1 MLGRVNEVANLPDD
15 RDLSNDGHTGGGFAV
30 NEIKL
35 LKAQAQAE
43 LNRLEAESSAKE
55 VAGKAIGKH
64 GLAYITA
71 IVCVGVGASLLLE
84 ESKIAAVI
92 GLVSAAL
99 TALIAMLNGIA
110 GAVPKQEKPEFEVI
124 KSLIE
129 RLDRLDRKE
138 PPMRVDV
145 TEGRVTVTKGE
156 DQITTGVVK

>member
-1 MLGRVNEVANLPDD
+1 MEPN
-15 RDLSNDGHTGGGFAV
+15 DL
-30 NEIKL
+30 KL
-35 LKAQAQAE
+35 FKAQALAE
-43 LNRLEAESSAKE
+43 LNRLEAESTAKE

-71 IVCVGVGASLLLE
+71 IVIVGVGASLVLE

-110 GAVPKQEKPEFEVI
+110 GANPKQEKPEFEVI

-129 RLDRLDRKE
+129 RLDKLAEKE
-138 PPMRVDV
+138 PPMS
-145 TEGRVTVTKGE
+145 VTVEGDKVTVVKGG
-156 DQITTGVVK
+156 DQIQTSKGAS

>member
-1 MLGRVNEVANLPDD
+1 MLFRSIVVAASSSPSI
-15 RDLSNDGHTGGGFAV
+15 RFA
-30 NEIKL
+30 NSF

-71 IVCVGVGASLLLE
+71 IVIVGVGASLLLE

>member
-1 MLGRVNEVANLPDD
+1 MDD
-15 RDLSNDGHTGGGFAV
+15 L
-30 NEIKL
+30 KL
-35 LKAQAQAE
+35 FKAQAQAE
-43 LNRLEAESSAKE
+43 LNRLEAQSTAKE

-71 IVCVGVGASLLLE
+71 IVIVGVGASLVLE

-110 GAVPKQEKPEFEVI
+110 GANPKQEKPEFEVI

-129 RLDRLDRKE
+129 RLDRLAEKE
-138 PPMRVDV
+138 PPMS
-145 TEGRVTVTKGE
+145 VTVEGDKVTVVKGG
-156 DQITTGVVK
+156 DQIQTSKGAS

>member
-1 MLGRVNEVANLPDD
+1 MDE
-15 RDLSNDGHTGGGFAV
+15 LSMFK
-30 NEIKL
+30 E
-35 LKAQAQAE
+35 QARAE
-43 LNRLEAESSAKE
+43 LNRLEAQSTAKE

-71 IVCVGVGASLLLE
+71 IVCVGVGASLVLE

-110 GAVPKQEKPEFEVI
+110 GANPKQEKPEFEVI

-129 RLDRLDRKE
+129 KLDRLDRAE
-138 PPMRVDV
+138 QPMQVVVDDKTVRVSKGDN
-145 TEGRVTVTKGE
+145 TVT
-156 DQITTGVVK
+156 TAR